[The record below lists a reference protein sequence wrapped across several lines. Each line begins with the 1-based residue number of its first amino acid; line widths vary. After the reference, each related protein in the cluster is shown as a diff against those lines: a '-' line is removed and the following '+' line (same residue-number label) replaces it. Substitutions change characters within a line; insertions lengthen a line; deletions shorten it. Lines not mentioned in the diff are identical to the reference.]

1 MTTAK
6 TILDWNNYDE
16 EFQDN
21 IGSHAFTLDV
31 NDDGSV
37 TASEVIGMEDH
48 VETYEDADAAIE
60 YIRDNWYSPEGET
73 FPGDHDLRGLAL
85 EALRQ
90 YVEEKNEAFF
100 TGGSLSLEDFE
111 KLADKIGEIV
121 K

>member
-1 MTTAK
+1 MK
-6 TILDWNNYDE
+6 NLISWNNYDE

-21 IGSHAFTLDV
+21 IGSRALTIEI
-31 NDDGSV
+31 NYDGSV
-37 TASEVIGMEDH
+37 TASEVPGMEDH

-73 FPGDHDLRGLAL
+73 FPGDHDPRGLAL

>member
-16 EFQDN
+16 EFQEN
-21 IGSHAFTLDV
+21 IGSRAFTLDV

-37 TASEVIGMEDH
+37 TASEVICMEDH

-60 YIRDNWYSPEGET
+60 YIRDNWYIPAEEMS
-73 FPGDHDLRGLAL
+73 PGDHDLRGWAL

-90 YVEEKNEAFF
+90 YVEEGN
-100 TGGSLSLEDFE
+100 L
-111 KLADKIGEIV
+111 
-121 K
+121 

>member
-1 MTTAK
+1 MTTATK
-6 TILDWNNYDE
+6 TIPDWNNYDE
-16 EFQDN
+16 EFHDN
-21 IGSHAFTLDV
+21 VGSRALTLDV

-60 YIRDNWYSPEGET
+60 YIRDNWYTPEGET

-90 YVEEKNEAFF
+90 YAKEGN
-100 TGGSLSLEDFE
+100 L
-111 KLADKIGEIV
+111 
-121 K
+121 

>member
-1 MTTAK
+1 MK
-6 TILDWNNYDE
+6 NLISWNNYDE
-16 EFQDN
+16 EFQDS
-21 IGSHAFTLDV
+21 IGSRALTIEINYDESL
-31 NDDGSV
+31 
-37 TASEVIGMEDH
+37 TASEVLGMEDH